1 MGPLRYEY
9 ARLTERQGQHMA
21 SVLFFVGP
29 DEAPDKYRLKR
40 QIGSG
45 GEAQLWEA
53 AMSVSGEWESVAV
66 KILRPEH
73 AAEMARWKDRWAEQ
87 AEVLRFIRHP
97 GVVGVREHFDGGGM
111 HYEGE
116 TPTGGRALY
125 LVMNWVDGQT
135 LREWV
140 PSHGGPVDVFE
151 PLRFLA
157 QIGDVLDWLHSGQAT
172 TSGREIIHADVTAN
186 NVLVTPAGQAVLVD
200 FGLVRL
206 AAGLSPVVEGTVGY
220 LAPEVKA
227 AGAYSPASDRYAF
240 GALTYYVITGTP
252 APISLPDI
260 RLGFSRAPAIAEQP
274 PAIIDHLMRMF
285 DPDPLA
291 RPSCSEW
298 MRHLRVSGTTS
309 SEVVGSRPLRPT
321 PSTIGATAQT
331 TQRAEALPA
340 TRRPKSRRALIG
352 IGVVAALAVAG
363 IGYAVSRPGNG
374 KATAASSST
383 PTSLA
388 TTIVATAQ
396 PTSSSSTTTAT
407 KLTTIAVTTTTRPPT
422 TTAPTTTTS
431 ALPTTTAAPVVKP
444 IPNEA
449 YTMGNYCGL
458 GNPRVRNSTKLVL
471 PYCSFHPGYSD
482 GAVTDAEITMDINVS
497 PGSKRMTG
505 VIVLDDGTQPVEA
518 VCSVKVLL
526 DAAPLQE
533 GETTFALPYSLD
545 LDVAGKSRVTLRF
558 SIPERARSSLKGTAC
573 VLTGATF
580 AS

>member
-1 MGPLRYEY
+1 
-9 ARLTERQGQHMA
+9 MA

-97 GVVGVREHFDGGGM
+97 GVVGVREHFEGGGM

-140 PSHGGPVDVFE
+140 PAHGGSVDVFE

-157 QIGDVLDWLHSGQAT
+157 QIGDVVDWLHSGQAT
-172 TSGREIIHADVTAN
+172 TSGREIIHADITAN

-206 AAGLSPVVEGTVGY
+206 AAGLSPVVEGTAGY

-240 GALTYYVITGTP
+240 GALTYYVMTGTP
-252 APISLPDI
+252 APISLPEI

-285 DPDPLA
+285 DPDPFA

-298 MRHLRVSGTTS
+298 IRHFRVSGTTS
-309 SEVVGSRPLRPT
+309 SEVVGSRPHRTT
-321 PSTIGATAQT
+321 PSAGGAIAQT
-331 TQRAEALPA
+331 TQRAEPLPA
-340 TRRPKSRRALIG
+340 TRKPTSRLALIG
-352 IGVVAALAVAG
+352 IGVAVLAVAG
-363 IGYAVSRPGNG
+363 IAYAVSRPGNG
-374 KATAASSST
+374 KATSASSST

-388 TTIVATAQ
+388 TTTVASTAP
-396 PTSSSSTTTAT
+396 PTSSSTTTAT
-407 KLTTIAVTTTTRPPT
+407 TSTTVAPTTTTRPPT

-431 ALPTTTAAPVVKP
+431 ALPSTTAAPLVKP
-444 IPNEA
+444 LPNEA
-449 YTMGNYCGL
+449 YTMGANCGL
-458 GNPRVRNSTKLVL
+458 ANPRVRNSTKLIL
-471 PYCSFHPGYSD
+471 PVCYFTPPCCSSIDFS
-482 GAVTDAEITMDINVS
+482 ERSMDINVT
-497 PGSKRMTG
+497 PGSKRFSG
-505 VIVLDDGTQPVEA
+505 QVLFDDGTLPVEA
-518 VCSVKVLL
+518 AGFVKVLL
-526 DAAPLQE
+526 DATPLQE
-533 GETTFALPYSLD
+533 GDVTFAKPYAID
-545 LDVAGKSRVTLRF
+545 MDVTGKSRVTLRF
-558 SIPERARSSLKGTAC
+558 TIPERAQGSLKGATF
-573 VLTGATF
+573 VLTEATF